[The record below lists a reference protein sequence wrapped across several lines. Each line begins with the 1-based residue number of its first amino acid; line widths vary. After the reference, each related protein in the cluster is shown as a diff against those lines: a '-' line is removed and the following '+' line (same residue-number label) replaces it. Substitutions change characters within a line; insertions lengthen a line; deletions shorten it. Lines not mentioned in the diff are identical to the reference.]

1 MYVWKVGKVGYISN
15 LCVMGGGGGGTAVCL
30 LPAPGVSL
38 LWNPQKGE
46 VVGSK

>member
-1 MYVWKVGKVGYISN
+1 MYVWKVGEVGYINN
-15 LCVMGGGGGGTAVCL
+15 LCVGVMGGGSTAVCL